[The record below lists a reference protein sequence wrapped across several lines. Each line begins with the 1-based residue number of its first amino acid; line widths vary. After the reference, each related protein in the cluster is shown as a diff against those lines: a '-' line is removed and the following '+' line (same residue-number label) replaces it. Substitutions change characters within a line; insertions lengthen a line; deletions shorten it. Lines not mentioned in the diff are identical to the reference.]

1 MALIVESIMIIIYFR
16 SKKILVVYTIA
27 LEDPQVEDII
37 SSLLTYLNKTH
48 TRDIRLDNGPNNNI
62 KATKIVLV

>member
-27 LEDPQVEDII
+27 EKDPQVEDII